1 MKSAR
6 TSLRGFTLIE
16 LLVVIGILAV
26 LLAIVLIAIN
36 PARQFALSNDTQRK
50 SDVNAILNAID
61 QYAAEKK
68 GNLPAPLTTGQTYS
82 ISNTGSGSET
92 GAGFCNALVPTFIAQ
107 LPKDPKSVAPSDCN
121 GAYDTKYT
129 VSVGSGSGTPRVTVS
144 ATPELTDVNPTISV
158 TR

>member
-1 MKSAR
+1 MKTAHRS
-6 TSLRGFTLIE
+6 SKGFTLIE

-36 PARQFALSNDTQRK
+36 PARQFALTNDTQRK

-61 QYAAEKK
+61 QYAAEQK
-68 GNLPAPLTTGQTYS
+68 GNLPSPLAAGNTYT
-82 ISNTGSGSET
+82 ISNTGSGMET

-107 LPKDPKSVAPSDCN
+107 LPKDPKNGTYTDCSSYDSKYSV
-121 GAYDTKYT
+121 T
-129 VSVGSGSGTPRVTVS
+129 VGSGSGTPRVTVS
-144 ATPELTDVNPTISV
+144 ATPELTEVNPTISV